1 MNKEQLEKEVEDK
14 GVEYREKQLTKAI
27 ELLKDALLMAQV
39 EGLKER
45 YETVDEIEQFLKE
58 QQNEII

>member
-1 MNKEQLEKEVEDK
+1 MRKK
-14 GVEYREKQLTKAI
+14 GALDFAEPREKQLTKAI

-58 QQNEII
+58 YQNERI